1 MLTRADLTRLARR
14 EGIGL
19 GQMEH
24 EYVILCLL
32 DTLAS
37 TPLGNTLALKG
48 GTVLRQ
54 VYFPD
59 WRYSEDLDFSSLPPF
74 DVTELE
80 VAIERWFAHT
90 EEAIPAKTLQNP
102 LYISSKREYLGY
114 KKYTIFFLP
123 SIVYFSYLW
132 YSSTGRRIRPSISA
146 PIGTPEPSC
155 RDSQHQCIT
164 TFIRVQ

>member
-19 GQMEH
+19 GRLEH

-48 GTVLRQ
+48 GTALRQ

-90 EEAIPAKTLQNP
+90 EEAHGVSLRLRRFHRADGAARLRGQYRGPLEHPAAQVCRQGRSTAADELSDAS
-102 LYISSKREYLGY
+102 YHRGSEAVLGQR
-114 KKYTIFFLP
+114 P
-123 SIVYFSYLW
+123 GA
-132 YSSTGRRIRPSISA
+132 TGRRDPTSI
-146 PIGTPEPSC
+146 
-155 RDSQHQCIT
+155 
-164 TFIRVQ
+164 